1 MAAGRSITY
10 TVSTFASGAWRQEGQ
25 TRDLDKALGAA
36 EHLFGTK
43 RYQRVKVDQTYI
55 DEASHRNVVTT
66 VFNRQL
72 PRVESAIWLLLLL
85 SVVLAVATFF
95 LVRWGLATYWQS

>member
-10 TVSTFASGAWRQEGQ
+10 TVSTFANGTWKQEGQ

-36 EHLFGTK
+36 EHLFGT
-43 RYQRVKVDQTYI
+43 RRFQRVKVEQTYI

-72 PRVESAIWLLLLL
+72 PRVESAIWLLLL
-85 SVVLAVATFF
+85 SVILAIATFF
-95 LVRWGLATYWQS
+95 LVRWGLATYWHS